1 MWRVRWNRI
10 SNRLIE
16 RQKNSRH
23 DRYKRGGVVVLLFKF
38 KEWPQRCTT
47 LLFIPTQDIGGK
59 CVSDFGDCCVIA
71 ERNQTGGP
79 LNRRLLG
86 LRLGP
91 ACRPSFELLAP
102 KVYNFLLQPTRRLF
116 AKDSNEYGY
125 RWKQEKEDRP
135 RVFRR

>member
-1 MWRVRWNRI
+1 
-10 SNRLIE
+10 
-16 RQKNSRH
+16 
-23 DRYKRGGVVVLLFKF
+23 VVLLFKF

-71 ERNQTGGP
+71 ERNQTGP

-91 ACRPSFELLAP
+91 ACRPSFELLCR
-102 KVYNFLLQPTRRLF
+102 KVYNFLRQPTRRLF

-125 RWKQEKEDRP
+125 RWKQEKKDRP